1 MSTIKD
7 VEVQAWVAEEFRS
20 GTSRAVLQQALALF
34 RLLLGYAVKT
44 GRTMTNA
51 ASGVKLPPKQP
62 SDRCFLNVQQV
73 KALAQAAGE
82 HYSLF
87 IQVLSTT
94 GIRFGEAT
102 ALRVSDVDLNGSR
115 IRIQRAFTSVGGRLI
130 EKSPKSHAS
139 RTVLFPAFLR
149 DDLGHSMRH
158 KDPTDLV
165 FTTAEGYPIRNEN
178 FRRRVFL
185 GAVKEAGEILGT
197 PLPPVT
203 VHDLRHTAASLA
215 ISSGANIKVIQRML
229 GHASA
234 DMTLDVYG
242 HLYES
247 DLDSVAQR
255 MNQQF
260 KSA

>member
-1 MSTIKD
+1 
-7 VEVQAWVAEEFRS
+7 
-20 GTSRAVLQQALALF
+20 
-34 RLLLGYAVKT
+34 
-44 GRTMTNA
+44 
-51 ASGVKLPPKQP
+51 
-62 SDRCFLNVQQV
+62 
-73 KALAQAAGE
+73 
-82 HYSLF
+82 
-87 IQVLSTT
+87 
-94 GIRFGEAT
+94 
-102 ALRVSDVDLNGSR
+102 
-115 IRIQRAFTSVGGRLI
+115 
-130 EKSPKSHAS
+130 
-139 RTVLFPAFLR
+139 
-149 DDLGHSMRH
+149 MRH

-197 PLPPVT
+197 PLPPPVT

-255 MNQQF
+255 MN
-260 KSA
+260 

>member
-1 MSTIKD
+1 M
-7 VEVQAWVAEEFRS
+7 
-20 GTSRAVLQQALALF
+20 
-34 RLLLGYAVKT
+34 GYISKSAH
-44 GRTMTNA
+44 
-51 ASGVKLPPKQP
+51 S
-62 SDRCFLNVQQV
+62 FLNVQQV

-139 RTVLFPAFLR
+139 RTVLIPAFLR
-149 DDLGHSMRH
+149 DDIEHSMRH